1 MLVKL
6 TDVEE
11 RSICINVQQICDIM
25 EFSNHIVISL
35 VNGNKHD
42 VNVTLEE
49 FISACRP
56 SRETWV

>member
-11 RSICINVQQICDIM
+11 RSICINVQQICDII
-25 EFSNHIVISL
+25 EFKNHIVISL

-42 VNVTLEE
+42 VSVTLEE
-49 FISACRP
+49 FISVCRP
-56 SRETWV
+56 SRETLV

>member
-11 RSICINVQQICDIM
+11 RSICINVQQICGIM
-25 EFSNHIVISL
+25 EFSNHIAISL
-35 VNGNKHD
+35 VNGKEHD

-49 FISACRP
+49 FISVCRP
-56 SRETWV
+56 SRETLV

>member
-6 TDVEE
+6 TDMEE

-25 EFSNHIVISL
+25 ELKNHIVISL

-49 FISACRP
+49 FITACRT
-56 SRETWV
+56 STYRET